1 MQLLDRYIESIAQK
15 LPRRERLDVASE
27 IRSTLQDM
35 LEDRSQAAGR
45 PVDEAMLREALAEY
59 GSPARVAAT
68 YLPERYLVGPQLYPI
83 FILVVKIVLS
93 VLTALALAGLGIA
106 LFSAPINAA
115 RFVEAV
121 GGALA
126 SYYQIMLTAFGNIV
140 LVFAILQRVLPA
152 KELEN
157 RRDEE
162 EEWDPED
169 LLKEPATD
177 EVKLWEP
184 IVAILFT
191 FAALVVFNFYPHL
204 LRYTP
209 SLNDFGAGR
218 VIWLPLFSEAFFSY
232 LPWLNVLW
240 LAGIAFN
247 LLLLRARRWT
257 TPLRL
262 FSIGVKLFTIWV
274 LFMLLRGPAL
284 LDFSAQALAAWP
296 VEIGGIER
304 LGGLLNTLLRI
315 ALGLGIFGSV
325 VEVLQEFYRL
335 LFRRP
340 APEA

>member
-15 LPRRERLDVASE
+15 LPPRERLDVASE

-83 FILVVKIVLS
+83 FILVVKIVLG
-93 VLTALALAGLGIA
+93 VLTALALVGLGIT

-126 SYYQIMLTAFGNIV
+126 SYYQGMLTVFGNIV
-140 LVFAILQRVLPA
+140 LIFAILQRVLPA

-157 RRDEE
+157 RRDED
-162 EEWDPED
+162 EEWDPEE

-209 SLNDFGAGR
+209 SLNEFGGR
-218 VIWLPLFSEAFFSY
+218 VIWVPVLSEAFFSY

-240 LAGIAFN
+240 LVGIAFN

-284 LDFSAQALAAWP
+284 LDFSQAMAAEA
-296 VEIGGIER
+296 VGIER

-335 LFRRP
+335 LVRRP
-340 APEA
+340 ALEA

>member
-35 LEDRSQAAGR
+35 LEDRSQSAGR
-45 PVDEAMLREALAEY
+45 PVDEAMLRDVLTEF

-83 FILVVKIVLS
+83 FALVVKIVLA
-93 VLTALALAGLGIA
+93 VVTALALVGLGIA
-106 LFSAPINAA
+106 LFSEPISAA
-115 RFVEAV
+115 RLVEAL

-126 SYYQIMLTAFGNIV
+126 SYYQGALTAFGNIV

-152 KELEN
+152 KELES
-157 RRDEE
+157 RREDD
-162 EEWDPED
+162 EEWDPEE
-169 LLKEPATD
+169 LLAAPATD

-191 FAALVVFNFYPHL
+191 FAALALFNFYPHL

-218 VIWLPLFSEAFFSY
+218 VIWLPIFSEAFFSY
-232 LPWLNVLW
+232 LPWLNALW
-240 LAGIAFN
+240 LSEIAFN

-257 TPLRL
+257 AWLRL
-262 FSIGVKLFTIWV
+262 FSIGVKLFTIWA
-274 LFMLLRGPAL
+274 LFIMLRGPAL
-284 LDFSAQALAAWP
+284 LDFSPQALAAWP
-296 VEIGGIER
+296 IEVGGIER
-304 LGGLLNTLLRI
+304 LGELLNTLLRI
-315 ALGLGIFGSV
+315 ALGLGIFGNII
-325 VEVLQEFYRL
+325 EALQEFYRL
-335 LFRRP
+335 LTRRP
-340 APEA
+340 GLEA